1 MKPDELY
8 DFLRNNKQFDSDDLQ
23 RLREGLSSATVA
35 LNTPANVAWLN
46 GRLAVESIAAM
57 KDLNESICKLDE
69 SSTHLSRETNR
80 LTRVILWV
88 TLAAVFFAAV
98 QVIVAISRF
107 HR

>member
-1 MKPDELY
+1 MKPDELF

-35 LNTPANVAWLN
+35 LNTPANVAWIN
-46 GRLAVESIAAM
+46 SRLAVESIDAM
-57 KDLNESICKLDE
+57 KDLNESIRKLDV
-69 SSTHLSRETNR
+69 SSTNLVTRTNR

-98 QVIVAISRF
+98 QVTVAVLQFR
-107 HR
+107 R